1 MIIINIKFLRQIK
14 NLQLIFL
21 RFSIMGSNKNKSGNK
36 KSEFST
42 KVLEK
47 SKKIIEITS
56 EDIEGWLVAND
67 GALTVALDVN
77 ISEPSNLSSK

>member
-1 MIIINIKFLRQIK
+1 
-14 NLQLIFL
+14 
-21 RFSIMGSNKNKSGNK
+21 MGSNKNKSGNK